1 MPKKESKLVAKVMRL
16 YNYVTGGVWEDTRD
30 KMSVRI
36 VKTMNLAVRS
46 FLDRGLQIKSMALT
60 YSTVLAIV
68 PAFALLIAI
77 GRGFGYQKLLESSL
91 YSYFPSQTK
100 AVGAALS
107 FVDSYLNNASQG
119 LFVGAGII
127 FLLWTVISLLSS
139 IEQAFNS
146 IWDIKR
152 DRTLYQKVTAYIAV
166 CLLIPILM
174 VCSSGISIFMATTLQ
189 DQLHLKFLTPV
200 VNIVLEATPFIF
212 AWGAFTLSYALIP
225 NTKIN
230 FKYAAIAGA
239 FGAISFQILQTLFVN
254 GQIYVS
260 KYNAIYGS
268 VAFLPLLLIWLQ
280 LSWLIL
286 LSGCVLTYSLQ
297 NVFMFNFL
305 GDVSTIS
312 ENYRR
317 KVATI
322 IMSILIDYKKREV
335 QPPTVNDISMVYGLP
350 IRIVNRIVDTF
361 HEANLV
367 YFVVLPEDHVGITPS
382 FELSELTV
390 REFFNRL
397 DNVGPS
403 GFIPNL
409 AARYASTLA
418 KVDSIIDSNSLQD
431 TNTLLADLPQIP
443 VSSSQIQKK
452 LISDNLTEK

>member
-1 MPKKESKLVAKVMRL
+1 MTKKESKLIARLTKL
-16 YNYVTGGVWEDTRD
+16 YNYVTVGVWEDTRD
-30 KMSVRI
+30 KISVRL
-36 VKTMNLAVRS
+36 VKTANLAVRS
-46 FLDRGLQIKSMALT
+46 FMDRGLQIKSMALT

-91 YSYFPSQTK
+91 YSYFPSQSK

-119 LFVGAGII
+119 VFVGAGII

-146 IWDIKR
+146 IWDIKQ
-152 DRTLYQKVTAYIAV
+152 DRSLYQKFTQYIAI
-166 CLLIPILM
+166 CLLIPVLM

-189 DQLHLKFLTPV
+189 DQIHLRFLTPF
-200 VNIVLEATPFIF
+200 VNTLLEATPFIF
-212 AWGAFTLSYALIP
+212 AWLAFTLCYALIP
-225 NTKIN
+225 NTKIK

-239 FGAISFQILQTLFVN
+239 VGAISFQILQLLFVN

-297 NVFMFNFL
+297 NVFTFNFL
-305 GDVSTIS
+305 GDISTIS

-317 KVATI
+317 KIATL
-322 IMSILIDYKKREV
+322 IMSILIDEKKKGM
-335 QPPTVNDISMVYGLP
+335 PPSTINDISTNYVLP
-350 IRIVNRIVDTF
+350 IRIVSRMIDSF

-367 YFVVLPEDHVGITPS
+367 YFVVLNHERVGITPS
-382 FELSELTV
+382 FDLTKMTV
-390 REFFNRL
+390 GEFFKCF
-397 DNVGPS
+397 DSIGPS
-403 GFIPNL
+403 DFIPNL
-409 AARYASTLA
+409 NTSYGPILNKIDELLAASY
-418 KVDSIIDSNSLQD
+418 SIDD
-431 TNTLLADLPQIP
+431 NTLLADLPS
-443 VSSSQIQKK
+443 VTK
-452 LISDNLTEK
+452 

>member
-1 MPKKESKLVAKVMRL
+1 MTKKESKLIARLTKL
-16 YNYVTGGVWEDTRD
+16 YNYVTVGVWEDTRD
-30 KMSVRI
+30 KISVRL
-36 VKTMNLAVRS
+36 VKTANLAVRS
-46 FLDRGLQIKSMALT
+46 FMDRGLQIKSMALT

-91 YSYFPSQTK
+91 YSYFPSQSK

-119 LFVGAGII
+119 VFVGAGII

-146 IWDIKR
+146 IWDIKQ
-152 DRTLYQKVTAYIAV
+152 DRSLYQKFTQYIAI
-166 CLLIPILM
+166 CLLIPVLM

-189 DQLHLKFLTPV
+189 DQIHLRFLTPF
-200 VNIVLEATPFIF
+200 VNTLLEATPFIF
-212 AWGAFTLSYALIP
+212 AWLAFTLCYALIP
-225 NTKIN
+225 NTKIK

-239 FGAISFQILQTLFVN
+239 VGAISFQILQLLFVN

-297 NVFMFNFL
+297 NVFTFNFL
-305 GDVSTIS
+305 GDISTIS

-317 KVATI
+317 KIATL
-322 IMSILIDYKKREV
+322 IMSILIDEKKKGM
-335 QPPTVNDISMVYGLP
+335 PPSTINDISTNYGLP
-350 IRIVNRIVDTF
+350 IRIVSRMIDSF

-367 YFVVLPEDHVGITPS
+367 YFVVLNHERVGITPS
-382 FELSELTV
+382 FDLTKMTV
-390 REFFNRL
+390 GEFFKCF
-397 DNVGPS
+397 DSIGPS
-403 GFIPNL
+403 DFIPNL
-409 AARYASTLA
+409 NTSYGPILNKIDELLAASY
-418 KVDSIIDSNSLQD
+418 SIDD
-431 TNTLLADLPQIP
+431 NTLLADLPSVI
-443 VSSSQIQKK
+443 K
-452 LISDNLTEK
+452 